1 MMVMLDTDTCSELV
15 MGDTQLFSRIDS
27 LDRDSWCIS
36 SLVVAELQFGLEK
49 GKLNPRSRDSLQKF
63 LGSAPCVAF
72 DCAAAREGAMVRGE
86 LEKLG
91 RPANQMDYLIAG
103 HARSLGS
110 TLVTGNT
117 RHFENVGGLR
127 VENWISTR

>member
-1 MMVMLDTDTCSELV
+1 MVMLDTDTCSELV

-36 SLVVAELQFGLEK
+36 SLVFAELQFGLEK
-49 GKLNPRSRDSLQKF
+49 GRLNPRSRDSLRKF

>member
-1 MMVMLDTDTCSELV
+1 MVMLDTDTCSELV

-36 SLVVAELQFGLEK
+36 SLVYAELQFGLEK

>member
-1 MMVMLDTDTCSELV
+1 MVMLDTDTCSELV
-15 MGDTQLFSRIDS
+15 MGDTQLFSRLDN

-36 SLVVAELQFGLEK
+36 SLVFSELQFGLEK

-63 LGSAPCVAF
+63 LGSAPCVTF

-86 LEKLG
+86 LERLG
-91 RPANQMDYLIAG
+91 RPASQMDYLIAG

-127 VENWISTR
+127 VENWISPR

>member
-1 MMVMLDTDTCSELV
+1 MVMLDTDTCSELV

-36 SLVVAELQFGLEK
+36 SLVFAELQFGLEK

-72 DCAAAREGAMVRGE
+72 DCSAAREGAMVRGE

>member
-1 MMVMLDTDTCSELV
+1 

-36 SLVVAELQFGLEK
+36 SLVFAELQFGLEK

-103 HARSLGS
+103 HARTLGS

>member
-1 MMVMLDTDTCSELV
+1 MVMLDTDTCSELV

-36 SLVVAELQFGLEK
+36 SLVFAELQFGLEK

-103 HARSLGS
+103 HARTLGS

>member
-1 MMVMLDTDTCSELV
+1 MVMLDTDTCSELV

-36 SLVVAELQFGLEK
+36 SLVFAELQFGLEK

-72 DCAAAREGAMVRGE
+72 GCAAAREGAMVRGE

-103 HARSLGS
+103 RA
-110 TLVTGNT
+110 
-117 RHFENVGGLR
+117 
-127 VENWISTR
+127 